1 MKFHFGSRPL
11 RDFGQVVAADLLR
24 AEIRVS
30 HDGPSPVGQD
40 HPLVGLEPV
49 AFLRVFLGRLGNGM
63 EFEAVAEDGDL
74 RVRIGEI
81 RNGDESIA
89 VCLVAELLL

>member
-1 MKFHFGSRPL
+1 M

-40 HPLVGLEPV
+40 HPLVSLEPV
-49 AFLRVFLGRLGNGM
+49 ALLRIFLGCLGNGV
-63 EFEAVAEDGDL
+63 ELEAVAEDGDL
-74 RVRIGEI
+74 RVRIGEV
-81 RNGDESIA
+81 RDGDEPIA
-89 VCLVAELLL
+89 VCLVAEFFL